1 MANMNKEPTGPGA
14 RALNGIG
21 RQDVELKKIANLRA
35 QLFDTL
41 NGSNGKERTKESI
54 RQLHVPQR
62 RERSQAESVLL
73 SAHGHDLLTYFAE
86 GSEIEPRRI
95 TPKLV
100 LVNKA
105 DSLEGHL
112 FRIATLLWSVPV
124 SKGYGRRMRYLV
136 LDEHNHKLLG
146 ILALGDPVF
155 NLRCRDQW
163 IGWNVLQR
171 QERLSFVLD
180 AYVLGAVPPYSSLLG
195 SKIVGALIASS
206 EIRHDFRAKYADQ
219 AGLISKVKKD
229 AHLVLAT
236 TTSALGR
243 SSVYNRLRLPG
254 LVEFIKIGA
263 TEGWG
268 HFLVTD
274 EVFKQVR
281 LILKANDDPYYNNY
295 KYGQGPS
302 WRLRALRKACTL
314 LNIDS
319 NLLRH
324 GIKREAYAIPLAT
337 NWKQILL
344 GLENQPEGC
353 GEPCF
358 DIGIAAVKRWAI
370 PRAERNSDFVN
381 WRRSDTWQ
389 ALTKYSGT
397 PIIEHGEVAD
407 SE

>member
-1 MANMNKEPTGPGA
+1 MLHTDGSE
-14 RALNGIG
+14 IS
-21 RQDVELKKIANLRA
+21 QDNESYDVDELRER
-35 QLFDTL
+35 LFEML
-41 NGSNGKERTKESI
+41 NGSNGKELTKECI
-54 RQLHVPQR
+54 RELHVPQR
-62 RERSQAESVLL
+62 RERSQAESALL
-73 SAHGHDLLTYFAE
+73 SKHGQRLLSYFAE
-86 GSEIEPRRI
+86 GNEIDPSRI
-95 TPKLV
+95 IPKLV
-100 LVNKA
+100 LVHKA
-105 DSLEGHL
+105 DSMEGYL
-112 FRIATLLWSVPV
+112 FRIVTLLWSVPT

-136 LDEHNHKLLG
+136 LDEYNGKILG

-163 IGWNVLQR
+163 IGWNVHQR

-195 SKIVGALIASS
+195 SKVIGALIASS
-206 EIRHDFRAKYADQ
+206 EIRDDFREKYRNQ

-243 SSVYNRLRLPG
+243 SSVYNRLRLPN
-254 LVEFIKIGA
+254 LVEFLRIGT

-281 LILKANDDPYYNNY
+281 LVLKEHKDPYYNNY

-319 NLLRH
+319 DLLRH
-324 GIKREAYAIPLAT
+324 GIKRETYAIPLAR
-337 NWKQILL
+337 NWRQILL
-344 GLENQPEGC
+344 GLENNPDGPNNSC
-353 GEPCF
+353 YT
-358 DIGIAAVKRWAI
+358 IGVTAVNHWVI
-370 PRAERNSDFVN
+370 PRAERCPDWVK

-389 ALTKYSGT
+389 ALTKYNDT
-397 PIIEHGEVAD
+397 PI
-407 SE
+407 SLQSNT

>member
-1 MANMNKEPTGPGA
+1 MANIIEKPTVDGA
-14 RALNGIG
+14 LFSGNTA
-21 RQDVELKKIANLRA
+21 ELEEIAKLRTL
-35 QLFDTL
+35 LFDTL
-41 NGSNGKERTKESI
+41 NGSNGKERTKENI

-62 RERSQAESVLL
+62 RERSQSESVLL
-73 SAHGHDLLTYFAE
+73 SKYGRDLLTYFAE
-86 GSEIEPRRI
+86 GSEIEPRKVA
-95 TPKLV
+95 PKLV

-105 DSLEGHL
+105 ESLEGRL
-112 FRIATLLWSVPV
+112 FRVATLLWSVPV

-136 LDEHNHKLLG
+136 LDEHNGKLLG

-163 IGWNVLQR
+163 IGWNVTQR
-171 QERLSFVLD
+171 QERLSFVMD

-195 SKIVGALIASS
+195 SKVVGALIASS
-206 EIRHDFRAKYADQ
+206 EVRDDFRKKYADQ

-254 LVEFIKIGA
+254 LVEFVKIGT

-274 EVFKQVR
+274 EIFRQVR
-281 LILKANDDPYYNNY
+281 MVLKAHGDPYYNNY

-314 LNIDS
+314 LNMDS

-324 GIKREAYAIPLAT
+324 GIKREAYAIPLAA
-337 NWKQILL
+337 NWKRILL
-344 GLENQPEGC
+344 GLDNEPEGC
-353 GEPCF
+353 GERCV
-358 DIGIAAVKRWAI
+358 DIGGAAVKRWVI
-370 PRAERNSDFVN
+370 PRAERCSDWTS
-381 WRRSDTWQ
+381 WRRADAWQ
-389 ALTKYSGT
+389 ALIKYN
-397 PIIEHGEVAD
+397 D
-407 SE
+407 SLISEECETSNRD

>member
-1 MANMNKEPTGPGA
+1 MDKELREDNVQVTSGC
-14 RALNGIG
+14 
-21 RQDVELKKIANLRA
+21 RQDLEPEEFGELRER
-35 QLFDTL
+35 LFQML

-54 RQLHVPQR
+54 RELHVPQR
-62 RERSQAESVLL
+62 QERSQAESALL
-73 SAHGHDLLTYFAE
+73 SKHGHELLAYFAE
-86 GSEIEPRRI
+86 GNEIEPHKI

-105 DSLEGHL
+105 DSLDGYL

-136 LDEHNHKLLG
+136 LDEYNHKLLG

-195 SKIVGALIASS
+195 SKVVGALIASS
-206 EIRHDFRAKYADQ
+206 EIRDDFRKKYSNQ

-243 SSVYNRLRLPG
+243 SSVYNRLRLPD
-254 LVEFIKIGA
+254 LVEFVKIGT

-281 LILKANDDPYYNNY
+281 LFLKAHGDPYYDNY

-314 LNIDS
+314 LNMDS
-319 NLLRH
+319 DLLRH

-344 GLENQPEGC
+344 GLEKKPEGC
-353 GEPCF
+353 NNPCF
-358 DIGIAAVKRWAI
+358 DIGVAAVKRWVI
-370 PRAERNSDFVN
+370 PRAERCSDWVS
-381 WRRSDTWQ
+381 WQRSDTWQ
-389 ALTKYSGT
+389 ALTKYNSA
-397 PIIEHGEVAD
+397 PDIRVEQHV
-407 SE
+407 

>member
-1 MANMNKEPTGPGA
+1 MLHTGGSEIAQDNKSYD
-14 RALNGIG
+14 I
-21 RQDVELKKIANLRA
+21 DKLRER
-35 QLFDTL
+35 LFEML

-54 RQLHVPQR
+54 RELHVPQR
-62 RERSQAESVLL
+62 RERSQAESALL
-73 SAHGHDLLTYFAE
+73 FRYGQRLLAYFAE
-86 GSEIEPRRI
+86 GSEIDPSRI

-105 DSLEGHL
+105 DSIEGYL

-136 LDEHNHKLLG
+136 LDEYNEKLLG

-163 IGWNVLQR
+163 IGWNVHQR

-195 SKIVGALIASS
+195 SKVVGALIASS
-206 EIRHDFRAKYADQ
+206 EIRDDFRKKYGNQ

-243 SSVYNRLRLPG
+243 SSVYNRLRLPN
-254 LVEFIKIGA
+254 LVEFLKIGT

-281 LILKANDDPYYNNY
+281 LVLKEHNDPYYDNY

-319 NLLRH
+319 DLLRH
-324 GIKREAYAIPLAT
+324 GIKREAYAIPLAS
-337 NWKQILL
+337 NWRQILL
-344 GLENQPEGC
+344 GLENNPDGLDNS
-353 GEPCF
+353 CF
-358 DIGIAAVKRWAI
+358 TIGVAAVNRWVI
-370 PRAERNSDFVN
+370 PRAERCPDWVK

-389 ALTKYSGT
+389 ALTRYNGT
-397 PIIEHGEVAD
+397 PISVQ
-407 SE
+407 SNV

>member
-1 MANMNKEPTGPGA
+1 MNKEPAEPSVRSLIGTSRRDAEPEEIA
-14 RALNGIG
+14 KLRAL
-21 RQDVELKKIANLRA
+21 
-35 QLFDTL
+35 LFDTL

-62 RERSQAESVLL
+62 RERSQAEAALL
-73 SAHGHDLLTYFAE
+73 SKHGHDLLNYFAE
-86 GSEIEPRRI
+86 GSEIEPSRI

-105 DSLEGHL
+105 DSIEGYL

-163 IGWNVLQR
+163 IGWDVLQR
-171 QERLSFVLD
+171 EERLSFMLD

-195 SKIVGALIASS
+195 SKVVGALIASS
-206 EIRHDFRAKYADQ
+206 EVRDDFRKKYADQ

-254 LVEFIKIGA
+254 LVEFIKIGT

-281 LILKANDDPYYNNY
+281 SVLKAHDDPYFNNY

-302 WRLRALRKACTL
+302 WRLRALRKVCTL
-314 LNIDS
+314 LNMDS

-324 GIKREAYAIPLAT
+324 GIKREAYAIPLAA

-344 GLENQPEGC
+344 GLENQPQGY
-353 GEPCF
+353 GESCIN
-358 DIGIAAVKRWAI
+358 IGVAAVQRWVI
-370 PRAERNSDFVN
+370 PRAERCSDWVG

-389 ALTKYSGT
+389 ALTKYNST
-397 PIIEHGEVAD
+397 PIPEHCEASD
-407 SE
+407 SD

>member
-1 MANMNKEPTGPGA
+1 MLHTGGPG
-14 RALNGIG
+14 II
-21 RQDVELKKIANLRA
+21 QDDKSCEIDKLRER
-35 QLFDTL
+35 FFEML
-41 NGSNGKERTKESI
+41 NGSNGKEQTKETI
-54 RQLHVPQR
+54 RELHIPQR
-62 RERSQAESVLL
+62 QERSQAESALL
-73 SAHGHDLLTYFAE
+73 SKHGQRLLTYFAD
-86 GSEIEPRRI
+86 GHEINPSRI

-105 DSLEGHL
+105 DSMEGYL
-112 FRIATLLWSVPV
+112 FRIATLFWSVPV

-136 LDEHNHKLLG
+136 LDEYNEKLIG

-163 IGWNVLQR
+163 IGWNVHQR

-180 AYVLGAVPPYSSLLG
+180 AYVLGAVPPYSALLG
-195 SKIVGALIASS
+195 SKLVGSLIASS
-206 EIRHDFRAKYADQ
+206 EIRDDFRKKYGNQ

-243 SSVYNRLRLPG
+243 SSVYNRLRLPD
-254 LVEFIKIGA
+254 LVEFLKIGT

-281 LILKANDDPYYNNY
+281 LVLKEHKDPYYDNY

-314 LNIDS
+314 LNMDS
-319 NLLRH
+319 DLLCH
-324 GIKREAYAIPLAT
+324 GIKREAYAIPLAR
-337 NWKQILL
+337 NWRQILL
-344 GLENQPEGC
+344 GLENNPDSPDNSC
-353 GEPCF
+353 LA
-358 DIGIAAVKRWAI
+358 IGASAVNRWVI
-370 PRAERNSDFVN
+370 PRAERCPDWVR

-389 ALTKYSGT
+389 ALTKYNNT
-397 PIIEHGEVAD
+397 PI
-407 SE
+407 SL

>member
-1 MANMNKEPTGPGA
+1 MLNTSGPGIVQDDKLFEVDKL
-14 RALNGIG
+14 RERLFEMLNS
-21 RQDVELKKIANLRA
+21 
-35 QLFDTL
+35 
-41 NGSNGKERTKESI
+41 SNGKERTKDSI
-54 RQLHVPQR
+54 RELHVPQR
-62 RERSQAESVLL
+62 RERAQAESALL
-73 SAHGHDLLTYFAE
+73 FKHGQRLLTYFAE
-86 GSEIEPRRI
+86 GHEIEPFKI

-105 DSLEGHL
+105 DSLEGYL

-136 LDEHNHKLLG
+136 FDEYNEKLLG

-163 IGWNVLQR
+163 IGWNVHQR

-195 SKIVGALIASS
+195 SKVVGALIASS
-206 EIRHDFRAKYADQ
+206 EIRDDFRRKYGNQ

-243 SSVYNRLRLPG
+243 SSVYNRLRLPD
-254 LVEFIKIGA
+254 LVEFLQIGT

-281 LILKANDDPYYNNY
+281 LVLKEHDDPYYDNY
-295 KYGQGPS
+295 RYGQGPS

-319 NLLRH
+319 DLLRH
-324 GIKREAYAIPLAT
+324 GIKREAYAIPLAK
-337 NWKQILL
+337 NWRQILL
-344 GLENQPEGC
+344 GFENKPEGDNN
-353 GEPCF
+353 PCF
-358 DIGIAAVKRWAI
+358 NIGVAAVKRWVI
-370 PRAERNSDFVN
+370 PRAERYSDWVS
-381 WRRSDTWQ
+381 WRRLDTWQ
-389 ALTKYSGT
+389 ALTRYNSATMSK
-397 PIIEHGEVAD
+397 
-407 SE
+407 